1 MKLSFTIVAASISLA
16 LARERPVDPIAH
28 QRYASGEVMGKIMT
42 KKEATWESYRQS
54 GYFDGT
60 RYRSSNAFSACL
72 DGYVKM
78 ALNETT
84 QRFQCKNLDVTGHL
98 THSDLGSTD
107 ENAKIGM

>member
-1 MKLSFTIVAASISLA
+1 MA
-16 LARERPVDPIAH
+16 
-28 QRYASGEVMGKIMT
+28 KIMA

-78 ALNETT
+78 ALNETAEISM
-84 QRFQCKNLDVTGHL
+84 QKLGRYRPFDPLRPRFH
-98 THSDLGSTD
+98 
-107 ENAKIGM
+107 